1 MQNQVKTN
9 SGAVRLAR
17 MWMIRGEGGSLY
29 DEFREN
35 NIAAIGWSQFAQH
48 AKQGI
53 SRKQLITLYEQADP
67 HAKPGTII
75 SGASQVWRFVN
86 EISVDDWVITYS
98 PINRTYLIGNI
109 LSESEYRHDLVS
121 QGMALV
127 RRVKW
132 QTQELA
138 RDDLSTPSKNSLGS
152 TMTVFEVPAAVA
164 TEILGILQ
172 GSSTGCGTPPDEII
186 DDPLADI
193 DSQALERIKD
203 MVNKLDWDD
212 MQQLVAGILRA
223 MGYKT
228 QVAPPGSDRGKDIVA
243 SPDGFGFEHPRI
255 VVEVKHHK
263 GQIGSQDIRSFLG
276 GRHKDD
282 RGLYV
287 STGGFTKDAQYEADR
302 ASIPLAM
309 WTLDHVV
316 RALIEHYDATD
327 AETKRIVPLKRLYW
341 PA

>member
-1 MQNQVKTN
+1 MT
-9 SGAVRLAR
+9 R
-17 MWMIRGEGGSLY
+17 MWMVRGEGGSLY
-29 DEFREN
+29 DRFREWGV
-35 NIAAIGWSQFAQH
+35 AAIGWNQLAAD
-48 AKQGI
+48 AKPGVA
-53 SRKQLITLYEQADP
+53 RKQLIALYRSAEPQA
-67 HAKPGTII
+67 KQGTVV

-86 EISVDDWVITYS
+86 DIQDGDWVITYS
-98 PINRTYLIGNI
+98 PANRLYSIGKVTGPA
-109 LSESEYRHDLVS
+109 EHHPEWAG
-121 QGMALV
+121 QGMPLARKV
-127 RRVKW
+127 QW
-132 QTQELA
+132 QAQELP
-138 RDDLSTPSKNSLGS
+138 RDSLGTSTKNSLGS
-152 TMTVFEVPAAVA
+152 TLTLFEVPPGAAVEVLA
-164 TEILGILQ
+164 ALKGKPV
-172 GSSTGCGTPPDEII
+172 PPVEDDAEEAIA
-186 DDPLADI
+186 DPLADI
-193 DSQALERIKD
+193 ESQALERIKD
-203 MVNKLDWDD
+203 RVNELDWDE

-228 QVAPPGSDRGKDIVA
+228 QVSPPGSDRGKDIVA

-255 VVEVKHHK
+255 VVEVKHRK
-263 GQIGSQDIRSFLG
+263 GQMGSQEIRSFLG

-287 STGGFTKDAQYEADR
+287 STGGFSKDAQYEADR

>member
-1 MQNQVKTN
+1 MT
-9 SGAVRLAR
+9 R
-17 MWMIRGEGGSLY
+17 MWMVRGEGGSLY
-29 DEFREN
+29 DRFREWGV
-35 NIAAIGWSQFAQH
+35 AAIGWNQLAAD
-48 AKQGI
+48 AKPGVA
-53 SRKQLITLYEQADP
+53 RKQLIALYRSAEPQA
-67 HAKPGTII
+67 KQGTVV

-86 EISVDDWVITYS
+86 DIQNGDWVITYS
-98 PINRTYLIGNI
+98 PANRLYSIGKVTGPA
-109 LSESEYRHDLVS
+109 EHHPEWAG
-121 QGMALV
+121 QGLPLARKV
-127 RRVKW
+127 QW
-132 QTQELA
+132 QAQELP
-138 RDDLSTPSKNSLGS
+138 RDSLGTSTKNSLGS
-152 TMTVFEVPAAVA
+152 TLTLFEVPPGAAVEVLA
-164 TEILGILQ
+164 ALEGKLV
-172 GSSTGCGTPPDEII
+172 PPVEDDAEEAIA
-186 DDPLADI
+186 DPLADI
-193 DSQALERIKD
+193 ESQALERIKD
-203 MVNKLDWDD
+203 RVNELDWDE

-228 QVAPPGSDRGKDIVA
+228 QVSPPGSDRGKDIVA

-255 VVEVKHHK
+255 VVEVEHRK
-263 GQIGSQDIRSFLG
+263 GQMGSQEIRSFLG

-287 STGGFTKDAQYEADR
+287 STGGFSKDAQYEADR

>member
-1 MQNQVKTN
+1 MV
-9 SGAVRLAR
+9 
-17 MWMIRGEGGSLY
+17 RGEGGSLY
-29 DEFREN
+29 DAFKERGV
-35 NIAAIGWSQFAQH
+35 AAIGWSQLAV
-48 AKQGI
+48 
-53 SRKQLITLYEQADP
+53 
-67 HAKPGTII
+67 HAKPGIERKHLIALYQLAEPQAKQGTVV

-86 EISVDDWVITYS
+86 EIQVGDWIVTYS
-98 PINRTYLIGNI
+98 PVNRLYLIGMATGM
-109 LSESEYRHDLVS
+109 SEHHPEWSE
-121 QGMALV
+121 QGMSLV
-127 RRVKW
+127 RKVQW
-132 QTQELA
+132 QVQELP
-138 RDDLSTPSKNSLGS
+138 RDSLGTSTKNSLGS
-152 TMTVFEVPAAVA
+152 TLTLFEVHGSAANEVLAALKGKPAAAMEDEVDDVVA
-164 TEILGILQ
+164 
-172 GSSTGCGTPPDEII
+172 
-186 DDPLADI
+186 DPLADI
-193 DSQALERIKD
+193 ESQALERIKD
-203 MVNKLDWDD
+203 RVNELHWDD

-228 QVAPPGSDRGKDIVA
+228 QVSPPGADRGKDIVA

-255 VVEVKHHK
+255 VVEVKHRK
-263 GQIGSQDIRSFLG
+263 GQMGSQEIRSFLG

-302 ASIPLAM
+302 AAIPLAM

>member
-1 MQNQVKTN
+1 M
-9 SGAVRLAR
+9 SR
-17 MWMIRGEGGSLY
+17 MWMVRGESGSLY
-29 DEFREN
+29 DAFREREV
-35 NIAAIGWSQFAQH
+35 AAVGWSHLA
-48 AKQGI
+48 
-53 SRKQLITLYEQADP
+53 P
-67 HAKPGTII
+67 HAKLGVGRKELTAMYQALEPQLKKG
-75 SGASQVWRFVN
+75 SVVAGASQVWRFVN
-86 EISVDDWVITYS
+86 EVAVGDWVVTYS
-98 PINRTYLIGNI
+98 PANRLYLVGKVVGRA
-109 LSESEYRHDLVS
+109 EHHPEWAE

-127 RRVKW
+127 RKVQW
-132 QTQELA
+132 QQQELP
-138 RDDLSTPSKNSLGS
+138 RDNLGTSTKNSLGS
-152 TMTVFEVPAAVA
+152 TLTLFEVPSDAAAEVFEA
-164 TEILGILQ
+164 LKGKPVTQKE
-172 GSSTGCGTPPDEII
+172 DEAEESIA
-186 DDPLADI
+186 DPLADVEA
-193 DSQALERIKD
+193 QALERIKD
-203 MVNKLDWDD
+203 RVSELDWDD

-228 QVAPPGSDRGKDIVA
+228 QVSPPGSDRGKDIVA

-255 VVEVKHHK
+255 VVEVKHRK
-263 GQIGSQDIRSFLG
+263 GQMGSQEIRSFLG

-287 STGGFTKDAQYEADR
+287 STGGFSKDAQYEADR